1 MIRYILE
8 RLLQAIV
15 SLIGVTIVVFAMVNL
30 TGDPS
35 LVMLPEDA
43 TPLSV
48 RTGALSEWC
57 GGFLYGLALGGIRE
71 DLARSD
77 TVEEVMKDFYDI
89 SHAGF
94 VTQAPNEEDETAY
107 VEIVEYLRMS
117 VLLLYQELQAVPA
130 SSRLQ

>member
-1 MIRYILE
+1 
-8 RLLQAIV
+8 
-15 SLIGVTIVVFAMVNL
+15 
-30 TGDPS
+30 
-35 LVMLPEDA
+35 
-43 TPLSV
+43 
-48 RTGALSEWC
+48 
-57 GGFLYGLALGGIRE
+57 GLALGGIRE